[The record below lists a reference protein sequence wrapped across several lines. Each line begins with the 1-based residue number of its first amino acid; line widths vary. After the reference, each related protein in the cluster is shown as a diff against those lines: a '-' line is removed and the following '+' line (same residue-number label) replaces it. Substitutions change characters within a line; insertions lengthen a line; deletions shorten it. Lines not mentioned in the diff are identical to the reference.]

1 MNELLFYAKIVLLIV
16 LLYDVIILFRKPDEE
31 SKAIKLDFWKE
42 IERKGI
48 NGLLI
53 PCTMIFII
61 SLDYIQKV
69 DIYLSLALFILSIVY
84 LGYPRPFAFGKDG
97 ILLDGKIIV
106 KDRILKAK
114 KTENGA
120 NISIEWYGWLMEK
133 KLPDCEVTDAILE
146 EFSN

>member
-1 MNELLFYAKIVLLIV
+1 MDEFLFYAKIVLLIV
-16 LLYDVIILFRKPDEE
+16 LLYDVIILFRKPEE
-31 SKAIKLDFWKE
+31 GSKVVTLDFWKE

-97 ILLDGKIIV
+97 ILLDGKTIV

-114 KTENGA
+114 KTKKGGK
-120 NISIEWYGWLMEK
+120 ISIEWYGWLMEK
-133 KLPDCEVTDAILE
+133 ELPGCKVTDAILE
-146 EFSN
+146 EYKN

>member
-1 MNELLFYAKIVLLIV
+1 MNEILFYAKIVLFIV
-16 LLYDVIILFRKPDEE
+16 LLYDVVILFRKPEE
-31 SKAIKLDFWKE
+31 GSKVVKLDFWKE

-69 DIYLSLALFILSIVY
+69 DIYLSLALFVLSIVY
-84 LGYPRPFAFGKDG
+84 LGYPRPFAFGKCG

-146 EFSN
+146 EFSD

>member
-1 MNELLFYAKIVLLIV
+1 MNEFLFYAKIVLLIV
-16 LLYDVIILFRKPDEE
+16 LLYDVIILFRKPEE
-31 SKAIKLDFWKE
+31 GSKVITLDFWKE

-106 KDRILKAK
+106 KERILKAT

-133 KLPDCEVTDAILE
+133 KLPDCEVTKAILE
-146 EFSN
+146 EFKN

>member
-16 LLYDVIILFRKPDEE
+16 LLYDVVILFRKPGEGSE
-31 SKAIKLDFWKE
+31 VVTLDFWKE

-61 SLDYIQKV
+61 SLDYIQETE
-69 DIYLSLALFILSIVY
+69 IYLSLALLILSMIY
-84 LGYPRPFAFGKDG
+84 LGYPRPFAFGENG
-97 ILLDGKIIV
+97 ILMDGKIIV

-114 KTENGA
+114 KIENGGK
-120 NISIEWYGWLMEK
+120 ISIEWYGWLMEK
-133 KLPDCEVTDAILE
+133 ELPDCEVTDAILE
-146 EFSN
+146 EFKN

>member
-1 MNELLFYAKIVLLIV
+1 MNEFLFYAKIVLLIV
-16 LLYDVIILFRKPDEE
+16 LLYDVIILFRKPDEG
-31 SKAIKLDFWKE
+31 SKTVKLDFWKE

-114 KTENGA
+114 KTEYGA
-120 NISIEWYGWLMEK
+120 NMSIEWYGWLMEK

-146 EFSN
+146 EFSD

>member
-1 MNELLFYAKIVLLIV
+1 MDEFLFYAKIVLLAV
-16 LLYDVIILFRKPDEE
+16 LLYDVVILFRKPEE
-31 SKAIKLDFWKE
+31 GSKVVKLDFWKE

-48 NGLLI
+48 NGFLI

-97 ILLDGKIIV
+97 ILLDGKTIV

-114 KTENGA
+114 KTKKGGK
-120 NISIEWYGWLMEK
+120 ISIEWYGWLMEK
-133 KLPDCEVTDAILE
+133 ELPDCEVTDAILE
-146 EFSN
+146 EFSD

>member
-16 LLYDVIILFRKPDEE
+16 LLYDVVILFRKPDEG
-31 SKAIKLDFWKE
+31 SKAVKLDFWKE

-84 LGYPRPFAFGKDG
+84 LGYPRPFAFGKGG
-97 ILLDGKIIV
+97 ILLDGKNIV

-146 EFSN
+146 EFSD